1 VVGVDLTLPRLP
13 GTGGPFK
20 DETIKD
26 EDIFL
31 LRSLQ

>member
-1 VVGVDLTLPRLP
+1 MAHYPGFP

-20 DETIKD
+20 DNTVKD